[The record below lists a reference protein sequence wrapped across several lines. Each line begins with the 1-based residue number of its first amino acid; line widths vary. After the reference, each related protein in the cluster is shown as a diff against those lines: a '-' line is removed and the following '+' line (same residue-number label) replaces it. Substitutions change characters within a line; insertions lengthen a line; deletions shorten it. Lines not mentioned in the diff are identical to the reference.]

1 MIFMRRSLKRF
12 TSGMESRKRSHT
24 AIPTPFVVIA
34 LPKYK
39 TLKLRPMSPDLLPD
53 HLVSCNAHK
62 SILRLVKNGLLDG
75 KCSEATKL
83 VYEDLFVGYCLSI
96 VGAAV
101 MDGADANG
109 AHRFLPVAVW
119 DYLHPSGL
127 PNWLN
132 QTSVAKLKPSYACCS
147 PHFMTMNYA
156 PNSLQY
162 LADYLLHRLKP
173 FGVDF
178 Q

>member
-1 MIFMRRSLKRF
+1 
-12 TSGMESRKRSHT
+12 
-24 AIPTPFVVIA
+24 
-34 LPKYK
+34 
-39 TLKLRPMSPDLLPD
+39 
-53 HLVSCNAHK
+53 
-62 SILRLVKNGLLDG
+62 
-75 KCSEATKL
+75 
-83 VYEDLFVGYCLSI
+83 
-96 VGAAV
+96 

-119 DYLHPSGL
+119 DYMHPSDL

-173 FGVDF
+173 FGADF
-178 Q
+178 H